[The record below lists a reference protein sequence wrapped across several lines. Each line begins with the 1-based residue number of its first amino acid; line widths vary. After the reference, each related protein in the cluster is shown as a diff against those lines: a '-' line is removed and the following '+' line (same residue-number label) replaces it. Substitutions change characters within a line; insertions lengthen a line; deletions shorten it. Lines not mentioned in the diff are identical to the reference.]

1 MLVQDD
7 PFPAPSLADLSALT
21 REGRLL
27 LRVEAWHDPVIDE
40 LGYDPRSSYVEIFW
54 LPVLGPPSSEAV
66 Q

>member
-1 MLVQDD
+1 
-7 PFPAPSLADLSALT
+7 LT